1 MEYRKIN
8 DYVGWAVFVIATLV
22 YFLTV
27 APTASF
33 WDCGEFIAVSNE
45 LEVPHPPGAPLY
57 LLIGRIFAIFAP
69 SPESVAYMINL
80 ASVFSS
86 SFTVLF
92 IFWTITMLGKKVVA
106 PNVENPDRNTTVAL
120 MFAGAVGALT
130 CTFLDSFW
138 FNAVEAEVYAMSS
151 LFTAAVVWLMLKWEA
166 RANQPH
172 NLKWIVLIA
181 YIMGLSTGVHLLN
194 LLTIPSLALI
204 YYFKKTE
211 KPTTTGILTSLFVGA
226 VILAI
231 IQYGVIQ
238 ITFDVIKSLEIFFTG
253 SIDANGKTTGLGLPY
268 GTGLTFGILTIFAGL
283 IYGIYYSQKNQKPF
297 LNTALVSVLMIYIGY
312 SSYALIFIRSQ
323 ANPPIDENNPENVMS
338 MLSYL
343 KREQYGDRPLLYG
356 PMYNAIPREGK
367 GKGKPIYLKVPGKD
381 RYFLEGYRKDPE
393 YGPGEERFFP
403 RMHSS
408 SHYQSGQFGY
418 INFVKNK
425 GASEDPRDDKP
436 TGSENMKFFW
446 QYQIYHMYVRYFL
459 WNFVGRENDIQD
471 SSWESGIGSSKNIPD
486 FYKNDPTKNHYYFLP
501 LLLGLLGI
509 YWHYNR
515 SKKDLLVIGSL
526 FFFTGIAII
535 IYLNQTP
542 SQPRE
547 RDYSYAGS
555 FQTFCIWIGLG
566 VLGIKELLE
575 QSKLKVPVEVQ
586 GGLALVLVPGI
597 MGAANWK
604 DHSRAGNYV
613 APDSAYNLLNS
624 CEKNAI
630 LFTNGDNDTF
640 PLWYIQEVEGV
651 RTDVRIV
658 NLSLL
663 NTDWYI
669 DQLKNQVCNESQPL
683 PISLPW
689 EEYIGERN
697 AYSYFKSQ
705 TIDVPV
711 DKEALVK
718 NGVVAPEDTLLVES
732 PMKWSIQSRNDSYL
746 LKQDLLIKDMILTNA
761 KQGWKRPIYFAIT
774 IPQSSYV
781 NLMDY
786 FQLEGLA
793 YRVVPIKSKGSQYS
807 FGRTNRKAMKENLMK
822 KFRFRG
828 LNDPSVFN
836 DSNIR
841 RMVGNFRSNFFRLAM
856 SYIEENENLEI
867 ELLTVK
873 DEQRKAQ
880 ILETI
885 EKNKKEAKEVLDYS
899 RKTITDEAVP
909 TESYNLA
916 INARAYMKIG
926 EEKIAEELIQLA
938 KKRAFDAFQYEKVR
952 YKAKTIDME
961 GLDMYACQL
970 ILRTY
975 TEAKKYDKLKA
986 FATEL
991 SQQTGDPQFEAFA
1004 KRYAQEQTATDTA
1017 NKDTTRKKK

>member
-1 MEYRKIN
+1 MEYKKIN
-8 DYVGWAVFVIATLV
+8 NYVGWGVFLIATLV
-22 YFLTV
+22 YLLTV

-57 LLIGRIFAIFAP
+57 LLIGRLFAIFAP
-69 SPESVAYMINL
+69 TSETVAYAINL
-80 ASVFSS
+80 VSVFSS
-86 SFTVLF
+86 SFTILF
-92 IFWTITMLGKKVVA
+92 LFWTITMLGKKILA
-106 PNVENPDRNTTVAL
+106 PNEENPDKNTTL
-120 MFAGAVGALT
+120 SIMLAGALGALT

-166 RANQPH
+166 RANEPN

-181 YIMGLSTGVHLLN
+181 YLMGLSIGVHLLN

-204 YYFKKTE
+204 YYYKKTE
-211 KPTTTGILTSLFVGA
+211 KPTFFGVISALLVGA
-226 VILAI
+226 VILAF

-238 ITFDVIKSLEIFFTG
+238 TTFDIIKQLEIFLTG
-253 SIDANGKTTGLGLPY
+253 YENEQNHQYGLGLPF
-268 GTGLTFGILTIFAGL
+268 GTGLTLGLLILIGGL
-283 IYGIYYSQKNQKPF
+283 IFLIYYTQKNQMPVYNAVF
-297 LNTALVSVLMIYIGY
+297 VSILMIYIGY

-323 ANPPIDENNPENVMS
+323 ANPPIDENNPEDVMA

-343 KREQYGDRPLLYG
+343 KREQYGDRPLFFG
-356 PMYNAIPREGK
+356 PMYNARPMEDVSK
-367 GKGKPIYLKVPGKD
+367 KGKPIYLKVPNKK
-381 RYFLEGYRKDPE
+381 RYFLESYRKEPK
-393 YGPGEERFFP
+393 YPPGTERFFP
-403 RMHSS
+403 RMYST
-408 SHYQSGQFGY
+408 SHYNSGQFGY
-418 INFVKNK
+418 FNFVKNK
-425 GASEDPRDDKP
+425 GSDPNDPYDDSP
-436 TGSENMKFFW
+436 TGQENMKFFW
-446 QYQIYHMYVRYFL
+446 KYQVYHMYLRYFL
-459 WNFVGRENDIQD
+459 WNFVGRESDVQD
-471 SSWESGIGSSKNIPD
+471 SDWEDGLIKAPGKNVPE
-486 FYKNDPTKNHYYFLP
+486 FYRKDETRNHYYFLP
-501 LLLGLLGI
+501 LIMGLLGLF
-509 YWHYNR
+509 WHYSR
-515 SKKDLLVIGSL
+515 SKKDFLIVLTL
-526 FFFTGIAII
+526 FFFTGLAII

-566 VLGIKELLE
+566 VLALKEILE
-575 QSKLKVPVEVQ
+575 QNKIKIPVAVQ
-586 GGLALVLVPGI
+586 GGVTIALVPGI
-597 MGAANWK
+597 MAAANWK

-624 CEKNAI
+624 CAPNAI

-640 PLWYIQEVEGV
+640 PLWYLQEVEGV

-669 DQLKNQVCNESQPL
+669 DQLKNQKSNDSDPL
-683 PISLPW
+683 PISLPLDQ
-689 EEYIGERN
+689 YIGERN
-697 AYSYFKSQ
+697 AYSPFPTQ
-705 TIDVPV
+705 VVEVPV
-711 DKEALVK
+711 NKEDLVK
-718 NGVVAPEDTLLVES
+718 NGVVKEKDLDKVES
-732 PMKWSIQSRNDSYL
+732 PMLWEIKSRNNQYL

-807 FGRTNRKAMKENLMK
+807 FGRTEREIMKENLLK

-836 DSNIR
+836 DANIK

-856 SYIEENENLEI
+856 SYIEEIEVLEKELQNPKIDPKRKQEI
-867 ELLTVK
+867 E
-873 DEQRKAQ
+873 Q
-880 ILETI
+880 II
-885 EKNKKEAKEVLDYS
+885 SQNQKEAKEVLDYS
-899 RKTITDEAVP
+899 RKVITDEAVP

-916 INARAYMKIG
+916 INARAYMKIK

-938 KKRAFDAFQYEKVR
+938 KKRAFDSFTYDKIR
-952 YKAKTIDME
+952 YKGRIDSE
-961 GLDMYACQL
+961 SLDMYACQL
-970 ILRTY
+970 IMRTY
-975 TEAKKYDKLKA
+975 TEAKKFDKLKA
-986 FATEL
+986 FGAEL
-991 SQQTGDPQFEAFA
+991 SQITGDPQFEIYTKQFA
-1004 KRYAQEQTATDTA
+1004 KDQSLVDSVLQDSE
-1017 NKDTTRKKK
+1017 

>member
-1 MEYRKIN
+1 MEYKKVN
-8 DYVGWAVFVIATLV
+8 DYVGWGVFVIATIV
-22 YFLTV
+22 YLITV

-45 LEVPHPPGAPLY
+45 LQVPHPPGAPLF
-57 LLIGRIFAIFAP
+57 LLIGRLFAIFAP
-69 SPESVAYMINL
+69 TSETVAYAINL
-80 ASVFSS
+80 VSVFSS
-86 SFTVLF
+86 SFTILF
-92 IFWTITMLGKKVVA
+92 IFWTITMLGKKIVA
-106 PNVENPDRNTTVAL
+106 PNINNPDKDTTIAL
-120 MFAGAVGALT
+120 MLAGAVGALT

-151 LFTAAVVWLMLKWEA
+151 FFTAVVVWLMLKWEA
-166 RANQPH
+166 RANEPNH
-172 NLKWIVLIA
+172 LKWIVLIA
-181 YIMGLSTGVHLLN
+181 YIMGLSIGVHLLN
-194 LLTIPSLALI
+194 LLTIPALALI
-204 YYFKKTE
+204 YYYKKTE
-211 KPTTTGILTSLFVGA
+211 KPSTTGIITSLFIGA
-226 VILAI
+226 IILAF

-238 ITFDVIKSLEIFFTG
+238 MTFDIIKYLEIYFTG
-253 SIDANGKTTGLGLPY
+253 YETEQGTQHGLGLPF
-268 GTGLTFGILTIFAGL
+268 GTGMTFGLLLLLGGL
-283 IYGIYYSQKNQKPF
+283 IYGIYYTQRNQKPF
-297 LNTALVSVLMIYIGY
+297 MNAALVSILMIYIGY
-312 SSYALIFIRSQ
+312 SSYAMIFIRSQ
-323 ANPPIDENNPENVMS
+323 ANPPIDENNPEDVMS

-356 PMYNAIPREGK
+356 PMYNARPTEDPVK
-367 GKGKPIYLKVPGKD
+367 KGKPIYIKARGKS
-381 RYFLEGYRKDPE
+381 RYFLESFRKEPR
-393 YGPGEERFFP
+393 YPAGTERFFP

-408 SHYQSGQFGY
+408 SHYNSGQFGY
-418 INFVKNK
+418 SNFVKNK
-425 GASEDPRDDKP
+425 GSDPNDPYDDQP
-436 TGSENMKFFW
+436 TGQENMKFFW
-446 QYQIYHMYVRYFL
+446 KYQVYHMYWRYFL

-471 SSWESGIGSSKNIPD
+471 SDWEDGLIKAPGKNVPD
-486 FYKNDPTKNHYYFLP
+486 FYKKDETKNHYYFLP
-501 LLLGLLGI
+501 LILGLLGLF
-509 YWHYNR
+509 WHYTR
-515 SKKDLLVIGSL
+515 SKNDFLVVATL
-526 FFFTGIAII
+526 FFFTGLAII

-566 VLGIKELLE
+566 VLGLKELCE
-575 QSKLKVPVEVQ
+575 QYKVKVPVAVQ
-586 GGLALVLVPGI
+586 GGLVLVLVPGI

-624 CEKNAI
+624 CAPNAI

-640 PLWYIQEVEGV
+640 PLWYLQEVEGV

-669 DQLKNQVCNESQPL
+669 DQLKNQKSNESEPL
-683 PISLPW
+683 PISLPY
-689 EEYIGERN
+689 EQYMGERN
-697 AYSYFKSQ
+697 AFSMFPTQ
-705 TIDVPV
+705 VVEVPV
-711 DKEALVK
+711 NKEDLIK
-718 NGVVAPEDTLLVES
+718 NGVVKEKDLDLVES
-732 PMKWSIQSRNDSYL
+732 PMLWEIKSRNNQYL

-807 FGRTNRKAMKENLMK
+807 FGRTDREIMKENLMK

-836 DSNIR
+836 DSNIK

-856 SYIEENENLEI
+856 SYIEEIEQLEKELQNPKI
-867 ELLTVK
+867 EAN
-873 DEQRKAQ
+873 RKSEV
-880 ILETI
+880 ETI
-885 EKNKKEAKEVLDYS
+885 IANNRKEAKEVLDYA
-899 RKTITDEAVP
+899 RKVITDEAVP

-926 EEKIAEELIQLA
+926 EEKSAEDLIQIA
-938 KKRAFDAFQYEKVR
+938 KKRAFDSFIYDKIR
-952 YKAKTIDME
+952 YKGRIDPE
-961 GLDMYACQL
+961 SLDMYACQL
-970 ILRTY
+970 IMRTY
-975 TEAKKYDKLKA
+975 TESKKFDKLKA
-986 FATEL
+986 FAMEL
-991 SQQTGDPQFEAFA
+991 SQVTGDPQ
-1004 KRYAQEQTATDTA
+1004 YEQYVKQFIGNQAMVDSA
-1017 NKDTTRKKK
+1017 LKEME